1 LRVGNIMLRFAQE
14 VPLPIL
20 WQVAQRSWPRNIAHF
35 CAVFVDHQVAI
46 TREYYGTYKSPKELT
61 MQIGDTVPLANS
73 GDTQYP
79 LNASAAPG
87 QSTQDD
93 TQAATDSS
101 SLALSPSQDD
111 AVQIS
116 PQGQAAASSEN
127 DDSAG
132 SASDQTTTE
141 SAADA
146 NAQPVKSLVYG
157 SLGLER
163 PDQPTDPNQA
173 YSLGRWIAAG
183 ITLGGI
189 VSLFI

>member
-1 LRVGNIMLRFAQE
+1 MPQFAHD

-20 WQVAQRSWPRNIAHF
+20 WQVVRTKWPRNIAHF
-35 CAVFVDHQVAI
+35 CAVFVDHQMAA
-46 TREYYGTYKSPKELT
+46 TREYDGAYKSRKELT
-61 MQIGDTVPLANS
+61 MQIGETAPLANS
-73 GDTQYP
+73 EGSQYT
-79 LNASAAPG
+79 LKAAAASG
-87 QSTQDD
+87 QSTLDS
-93 TQAATDSS
+93 TQADTDATN
-101 SLALSPSQDD
+101 LATSPSQDD

-116 PQGQAAASSEN
+116 PQGQAAASSESN
-127 DDSAG
+127 DSDDT
-132 SASDQTTTE
+132 ASDPTTAE
-141 SAADA
+141 STADA

-163 PDQPTDPNQA
+163 PDQPDDPNQA